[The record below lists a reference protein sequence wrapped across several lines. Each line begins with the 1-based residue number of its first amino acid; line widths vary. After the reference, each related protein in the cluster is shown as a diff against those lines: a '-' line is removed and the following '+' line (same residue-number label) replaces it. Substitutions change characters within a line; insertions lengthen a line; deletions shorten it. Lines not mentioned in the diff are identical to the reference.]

1 MDTLT
6 EAAWG
11 DALPRDPH
19 GALHTVLSRLR
30 SQLGDPLLEHG
41 PAGYRLVMPPEAAD
55 AEQFESLLTDAR
67 SASPA
72 RARELLEQAA
82 SLWRGPAYGEYAD
95 APFAR
100 AAAARLEGL
109 RKDATEAHAAACI
122 ECGDPAAA
130 IAVLTPLLAE
140 DPFREHAVE
149 LAVTARY
156 QAGRQADALEVLR
169 EHRTLLREEL
179 GLDPAPALVELEQRI
194 LGHRLPQTASRAPG
208 PPGWL
213 DTSTAF
219 IGREDDLADLVDAV
233 ATNRVTG
240 VTGPGGV
247 GKSRLA
253 AEALLPL
260 HERLGLPIAV
270 VELAT
275 VRTGQAVRAVATSLR
290 LRTESDD
297 LAELIDYLAAVP
309 HLLVLD
315 NCEHLREE
323 VAGAVPTPAR
333 RCPAAPVPA
342 PPRRRLAARPHR
354 VR

>member
-1 MDTLT
+1 MPPTCWANCPTLAMSSAVEPGAVVVMIPPRDQYVLPASRHRVSRDFHATVGHSGSVTPLRFGVLGALQVRVDGRPVTVPPGRQRAVLTCLLVHAGQPVSMDTLT

-30 SQLGDPLLEHG
+30 SQLGDPLLQHG

-122 ECGDPAAA
+122 ECGDHTAA
-130 IAVLTPLLAE
+130 IDVLTPLLAE
-140 DPFREHAVE
+140 YPFREQAVA

-233 ATNRVTG
+233 ATNRVTRSEERR
-240 VTGPGGV
+240 V
-247 GKSRLA
+247 GKDGR
-253 AEALLPL
+253 
-260 HERLGLPIAV
+260 ER
-270 VELAT
+270 
-275 VRTGQAVRAVATSLR
+275 RA
-290 LRTESDD
+290 
-297 LAELIDYLAAVP
+297 
-309 HLLVLD
+309 
-315 NCEHLREE
+315 
-323 VAGAVPTPAR
+323 
-333 RCPAAPVPA
+333 
-342 PPRRRLAARPHR
+342 
-354 VR
+354 